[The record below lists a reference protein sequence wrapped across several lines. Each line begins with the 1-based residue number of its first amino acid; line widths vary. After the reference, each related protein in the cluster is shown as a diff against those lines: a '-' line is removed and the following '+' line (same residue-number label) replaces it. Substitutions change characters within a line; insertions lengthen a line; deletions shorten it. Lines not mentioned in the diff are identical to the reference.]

1 MTRRFFRRHEGRG
14 SYDLFSSYKHYLPG
28 IGGVC
33 ALLAMFAIGALL
45 GNLVTIALKFTL
57 GDVFTANYGM
67 LISYPVMFIPA
78 LLFASVQS
86 RLSEY
91 NTEGVA
97 LDSNEALKGRT
108 LLYVFAGIF
117 STIAA
122 AYVIEPVNSLLP
134 PMPEAL
140 KAVFKQI
147 LEQTPFWATLV
158 SVSLFAPLFEEWLC
172 RGIVLRGLLKKVN
185 PCSAI
190 IISAAFFAVL
200 HMNPWQAIPAFAI
213 GLLFSYI
220 YYRTGSL
227 KLTMLMHCAN
237 NTLAA
242 VLGRMPEFKDAE
254 TFMDILSPGAYWAI
268 YVACVLIV
276 ICTFIVFTKHR
287 STSWTACQCTSEE
300 H

>member
-1 MTRRFFRRHEGRG
+1 MTKRFFRRHKGRG
-14 SYDLFSSYKHYLPG
+14 SYDLFSSYTHYLPG

-33 ALLAMFAIGALL
+33 GLLAMFAIGALL
-45 GNLVTIALKFTL
+45 GNLVTIVLNFTL
-57 GDVFTANYGM
+57 GDAFTANYGV

-86 RLSEY
+86 RLHEY
-91 NTEGVA
+91 NTEAVA
-97 LDSNEALKGRT
+97 LDRNDGLKGKV

-134 PMPEAL
+134 PMPETL
-140 KAVFKQI
+140 KALFKQI
-147 LEQTPFWATLV
+147 LERTPFWATIV

-172 RGIVLRGLLKKVN
+172 RGLVLRGLLHKVS
-185 PCSAI
+185 PWAAI
-190 IISAAFFAVL
+190 SISAAFFAVL
-200 HMNPWQAIPAFAI
+200 HVNPWQAIPAFAL
-213 GLLFSYI
+213 GLLFGYI

-237 NTLAA
+237 NTMAALLAR
-242 VLGRMPEFKDAE
+242 VPEFKDAD
-254 TFMDILSPGAYWAI
+254 TFMDVLTPGAYWAI

-276 ICTFIVFTKHR
+276 ASAAVIFSKKIER
-287 STSWTACQCTSEE
+287 
-300 H
+300 